1 METEI
6 DPNNKNNFNI
16 SIILFIIL
24 VIILTNSLD
33 IFLNIGRIIMV
44 IIIIFYTLNYF
55 NPPIAN
61 KLQIIITNLIN
72 CISQPQSQTDISNQ
86 PTKNVSD
93 KNTNFN
99 KQTKS
104 QSESYI
110 NLNESNIRNLNGK
123 STNSNRNLAQS

>member
-1 METEI
+1 
-6 DPNNKNNFNI
+6 
-16 SIILFIIL
+16 
-24 VIILTNSLD
+24 
-33 IFLNIGRIIMV
+33 MV

-86 PTKNVSD
+86 PIESEIKQIKKID
-93 KNTNFN
+93 KDD
-99 KQTKS
+99 QTKK
-104 QSESYI
+104 YI